1 MTIKVTDISKSFKD
15 NGIFGKKKEV
25 LKEVSFE
32 VASGDVVG
40 LIGPNGSGKTTL
52 LKILLGLI
60 EPDQGK
66 VELIGGVDKYM
77 GYVNTNS
84 RSFFWRISARDNL
97 VFFGRLL
104 NMSDHRINESIQEL
118 SESFSLTPLLD
129 RPFMLL
135 SSGQMQ
141 VFNIVRAL
149 LKKPDYLFLDEPT
162 TSLDLSAS
170 NNLIRVLSTII
181 SERNIATIWCSHNFN
196 ELSQTCNK
204 YWHVSKKKIKVIEYS
219 DLLKRKECVSNYFI
233 EISKDSLARINDE
246 IELDVLRET
255 SDTIIISQEEKTNT
269 ISSFIKVLFEKQIDI
284 LSIQN
289 RSNEIKN

>member
-1 MTIKVTDISKSFKD
+1 MTIKVTGISKSFND
-15 NGIFGKKKEV
+15 NWVFGKKKEI

-32 VASGDVVG
+32 VTNGEVIG
-40 LIGPNGSGKTTL
+40 LIGPNGSGKTTI

-66 VELIGGVDKYM
+66 VEITGREDKYM

-104 NMSDHRINESIQEL
+104 NLSEQEINESIQEL
-118 SESFSLTPLLD
+118 SECFSISSLLD

-162 TSLDLSAS
+162 TSLDLSSS
-170 NNLIRVLSTII
+170 NNLIRVLGEII

-204 YWHVSKKKIKVIEYS
+204 FWHVSKKKIKVIEYS
-219 DLLKRKECVSNYFI
+219 SLLKKKECVSNYFI
-233 EISKDSLARINDE
+233 EISKDGLKKINHE
-246 IELDVLRET
+246 IKLDILRET
-255 SDTIIISQEEKTNT
+255 SDTIIISQSNKSNT
-269 ISSFIKVLFEKQIDI
+269 ISSFIKFLFEKQVDI

-289 RSNEIKN
+289 RSNEIQN

>member
-1 MTIKVTDISKSFKD
+1 MSLIVNNISKSFND
-15 NGIFGKKKEV
+15 NLIFGDKKEI
-25 LKEVSFE
+25 LKEVNFE
-32 VASGDVVG
+32 VTRGDIIG

-66 VELIGGVDKYM
+66 VELVGKDDKYI

-84 RSFFWRISARDNL
+84 RSFFWRITARDNL

-104 NMSDHRINESIQEL
+104 NMSDQEINESIKEL
-118 SESFSLTPLLD
+118 SDSFSLNSLLD

-170 NNLIRVLSTII
+170 NNLIKVLSTII

-204 YWHVSKKKIKVIEYS
+204 YLQVTNKTIKVIKYS
-219 DLLKRKECVSNYFI
+219 NLLKTKASVSNYFI
-233 EISKDSLARINDE
+233 EISKYSLASIMDE
-246 IELDVLRET
+246 IELDILRET
-255 SDTIIISQEEKTNT
+255 SDTVIVSQKEKSNT
-269 ISSFIKVLFEKQIDI
+269 ISGFIKVLFEKQIDI

-289 RSNEIKN
+289 RNNEIQN